1 MFRFKDK
8 NIYGGVAL
16 YTFDVINKEEEILGE
31 AGIVV
36 GDGRHDAALILK
48 AELKLTEAYTI
59 IEDFRELLDH
69 DLIKID
75 EPHERIILSEIVYR

>member
-8 NIYGGVAL
+8 NRYGNVVM
-16 YTFDVINKEEEILGE
+16 YTFDVINRNSDILGQ

-48 AELKLTEAYTI
+48 AELDLNEAYGI
-59 IEDFRELLDH
+59 IEDFRELLDY
-69 DLIKID
+69 DLIRID
-75 EPHERIILSEIVYR
+75 EPHQRIILSEIIYR

>member
-8 NIYGGVAL
+8 NVYGNIAL
-16 YTFDVINKEEEILGE
+16 YSFDVINKDEDILGE

-48 AELKLTEAYTI
+48 AELELTEAYGI
-59 IEDFRELLDH
+59 IEDFRELLDY
-69 DLIKID
+69 DLIRID

>member
-8 NIYGGVAL
+8 NIYGNVVM
-16 YTFDVINKEEEILGE
+16 YTFDVINKEEDILGE

-36 GDGRHDAALILK
+36 GQGRHDAALILK
-48 AELKLTEAYTI
+48 AELDLNDAYQI
-59 IEDFRELLDH
+59 IEDFRELLDY

-75 EPHERIILSEIVYR
+75 EPHERIILSEIIYR